1 MVAAMR
7 MGLAR
12 AVGVSNFNSANMQ
25 DLRDAGLPLPAA
37 NQIEWN
43 PGIVSHGPYSHSDA
57 A

>member
-12 AVGVSNFNSANMQ
+12 AVGVSNFNSTNMQ